1 MASLI
6 MAILLLSVVLLV
18 PALAVAQGPDGPD
31 SIQVYLTPDQA
42 LKEAFPD
49 ADSTRVEVHPLT
61 PDIKARAERKLGW
74 RVEESEVKV
83 HLGYRAGQRLGYAVI
98 AEQVG
103 LYRPITFLVKVGLD
117 GRVEDVWIMVYRE
130 SRGGEIKRSRFLS
143 QYEGKGAKDPIRL
156 NRDIIGI
163 TGATLSVRAVSAG
176 VKRVVTLIDEIYPQK

>member
-1 MASLI
+1 MAAHI
-6 MAILLLSVVLLV
+6 TTVLLFAV
-18 PALAVAQGPDGPD
+18 ALLTPALAVAQGPDGPE

-42 LKEAFPD
+42 LREAFPD
-49 ADSTRVEVHPLT
+49 ADTVRTEVHALT
-61 PDIKARAERKLGW
+61 ADLKGRAERRLGW
-74 RVEESEVKV
+74 RIEESEVRV
-83 HLGYRAGQRLGYAVI
+83 HLGYRGGQCLGYAVI

-130 SRGGEIKRSRFLS
+130 SRGGEIKRKRFLS

-176 VKRVVTLIDEIYPQK
+176 VKRAVTLIDEIYPKK